1 MFNINDIKNGMTFL
15 FEGNIYQVI
24 EFLHVKPGKG
34 AAFLKTKLRN
44 LRTGATVEKTFN
56 TSIKLE
62 TPCEF
67 INITPVNPLI
77 SKCQIKVC
85 YVGDTP
91 NRNGSII
98 TKEVARQMANSLP
111 GSPIVGYYND
121 VIGDFEEHNRVIDI
135 SNGQFKIKDTTK
147 PYGFVDLGAR
157 AWFQKFNDDGVEHEY
172 LMTEGYI
179 WTGQYPE
186 CQRIIDQGNNQSM
199 ELDEKTLNA
208 TWTKDDNGKPKFFI
222 INEAII
228 SKLCILGEECEPC
241 FEGSQIT
248 KFSLTFDEDF
258 KQKLFSMMNDL
269 KELIKEGGTKV
280 FSRYAV
286 EIGDNLWNSLWNYTL
301 KKYPDADNTYSSV
314 YAIEGVYEEDSQKFA
329 VLQNRADNKYYR
341 LNFSLN
347 ETDGFV
353 PADALIEVTE
363 SYIPAAE
370 PQFSLEAV
378 KTYETEYASKKK
390 AEEEDKNNKDNKSN
404 SDNKSEGKDNNSDNP
419 EDGKDKKPIGKKDD
433 LDGKGNNS
441 DDDGNK
447 DDEDKEKKKK
457 YSLEDVTEYQELKT
471 EYEELKSKYAALET
485 EKNSL
490 IEEIEPL
497 RKFKLA
503 SEKKDK
509 EAMIAQFYML
519 SDDDKK
525 DVIDNIDK
533 YSVDDIE
540 AKLSVICVRNKVSF
554 DLDENKETKP
564 TTYNLN
570 NGEDDD
576 ESIPAWVKA
585 ALKYENA
592 R

>member
-1 MFNINDIKNGMTFL
+1 MK
-15 FEGNIYQVI
+15 
-24 EFLHVKPGKG
+24 H
-34 AAFLKTKLRN
+34 
-44 LRTGATVEKTFN
+44 

-91 NRNGSII
+91 NRNGSVI

-121 VIGDFEEHNRVIDI
+121 ATGDFEEHNRVIDI
-135 SNGQFKIKDTTK
+135 SNGQFKIQDTTK

-301 KKYPDADNTYSSV
+301 EKYPDADNTYSSV
-314 YAIEGVYEEDSQKFA
+314 YAIEGVYKENSQKFA

-404 SDNKSEGKDNNSDNP
+404 SDNKSEGKDNDSDNP

-447 DDEDKEKKKK
+447 DDEDKKKKKK

>member
-1 MFNINDIKNGMTFL
+1 MK
-15 FEGNIYQVI
+15 
-24 EFLHVKPGKG
+24 H
-34 AAFLKTKLRN
+34 
-44 LRTGATVEKTFN
+44 

-121 VIGDFEEHNRVIDI
+121 ATGDFEEHNRVIDI
-135 SNGQFKIKDTTK
+135 SNGQFKIQDTTK

-199 ELDEKTLNA
+199 ELDEKTLDA

-301 KKYPDADNTYSSV
+301 EKYPDADNIYRSV
-314 YAIEGVYEEDSQKFA
+314 YAIEGVCEEGSQKFA

-404 SDNKSEGKDNNSDNP
+404 SDNKSEGKDSDSDDS

-447 DDEDKEKKKK
+447 DDEDKKKKKK

>member
-1 MFNINDIKNGMTFL
+1 MK
-15 FEGNIYQVI
+15 
-24 EFLHVKPGKG
+24 H
-34 AAFLKTKLRN
+34 
-44 LRTGATVEKTFN
+44 

-121 VIGDFEEHNRVIDI
+121 ATGDFEEHNRVIDI
-135 SNGQFKIKDTTK
+135 SNGQFKIQDTTK

-286 EIGDNLWNSLWNYTL
+286 EIGDNLWNSLWNYIL
-301 KKYPDADNTYSSV
+301 EKYPDADNTYSSV
-314 YAIEGVYEEDSQKFA
+314 YAIEGVCEEDSQKFA

-404 SDNKSEGKDNNSDNP
+404 SDNKSEGKDNNSDNS
-419 EDGKDKKPIGKKDD
+419 EDGKDEKPIDKKDD

-447 DDEDKEKKKK
+447 DDEDKKKKKK

>member
-1 MFNINDIKNGMTFL
+1 MK
-15 FEGNIYQVI
+15 
-24 EFLHVKPGKG
+24 H
-34 AAFLKTKLRN
+34 
-44 LRTGATVEKTFN
+44 

-121 VIGDFEEHNRVIDI
+121 ATGDFEEHNRVIDI
-135 SNGQFKIKDTTK
+135 SNGQFKIQDTTK

-301 KKYPDADNTYSSV
+301 EKYPDADNTYSSV

-404 SDNKSEGKDNNSDNP
+404 SDNKSEGKDNNSDDS

-447 DDEDKEKKKK
+447 DDEDKKKKKK

-519 SDDDKK
+519 SDEDKK

>member
-1 MFNINDIKNGMTFL
+1 MK
-15 FEGNIYQVI
+15 
-24 EFLHVKPGKG
+24 H
-34 AAFLKTKLRN
+34 
-44 LRTGATVEKTFN
+44 

-121 VIGDFEEHNRVIDI
+121 AIGDFEEHNRVIDI

-157 AWFQKFNDDGVEHEY
+157 AWFQKFNDDGIEHEY

-286 EIGDNLWNSLWNYTL
+286 EIGDNLWNSLWNYIL
-301 KKYPDADNTYSSV
+301 EKYPDADNTYSSV
-314 YAIEGVYEEDSQKFA
+314 YAIEGVCEEDSQKFA

-404 SDNKSEGKDNNSDNP
+404 SDNKSEGKDNDSDDS

-441 DDDGNK
+441 DNDGNK
-447 DDEDKEKKKK
+447 DDEDKKKKKK

>member
-1 MFNINDIKNGMTFL
+1 MK
-15 FEGNIYQVI
+15 
-24 EFLHVKPGKG
+24 H
-34 AAFLKTKLRN
+34 
-44 LRTGATVEKTFN
+44 

-91 NRNGSII
+91 NRNGSVI

-121 VIGDFEEHNRVIDI
+121 ATGDFEEHNRVIDI
-135 SNGQFKIKDTTK
+135 SNGQFKIQDTTK

-241 FEGSQIT
+241 FEGSKIT

-301 KKYPDADNTYSSV
+301 EKYPDADNTYSSV
-314 YAIEGVYEEDSQKFA
+314 YAIEGVYEENSQKFA

-404 SDNKSEGKDNNSDNP
+404 SDNKSEGKDNDSDNP

-447 DDEDKEKKKK
+447 DDEDKKKKKK

>member
-1 MFNINDIKNGMTFL
+1 MK
-15 FEGNIYQVI
+15 
-24 EFLHVKPGKG
+24 H
-34 AAFLKTKLRN
+34 
-44 LRTGATVEKTFN
+44 

-91 NRNGSII
+91 NRNGSVI

-121 VIGDFEEHNRVIDI
+121 ATGDFEEHNRVIDI
-135 SNGQFKIKDTTK
+135 SNGQFKIQDTTK

-228 SKLCILGEECEPC
+228 SKLCVLGEECEPC

-301 KKYPDADNTYSSV
+301 EKYPDTDNVYSSV
-314 YAIEGVYEEDSQKFA
+314 YAIEGVCEEDSQKFA

-363 SYIPAAE
+363 SYTPAAE

-404 SDNKSEGKDNNSDNP
+404 SDNKSEGKDNDSDNP

-433 LDGKGNNS
+433 PDDGKGNNS

-447 DDEDKEKKKK
+447 DDEDKKKKKK

-490 IEEIEPL
+490 TEEIEPL
-497 RKFKLA
+497 REFKLA

>member
-1 MFNINDIKNGMTFL
+1 MK
-15 FEGNIYQVI
+15 
-24 EFLHVKPGKG
+24 H
-34 AAFLKTKLRN
+34 
-44 LRTGATVEKTFN
+44 

-121 VIGDFEEHNRVIDI
+121 ATGDFEEHNRVIDI
-135 SNGQFKIKDTTK
+135 SNGQFKIQDTTK

-301 KKYPDADNTYSSV
+301 EKYPDADNTYSSV
-314 YAIEGVYEEDSQKFA
+314 YAIEGVCEEDSQKFA

-404 SDNKSEGKDNNSDNP
+404 SDNKSEGKDNDSDDS

-447 DDEDKEKKKK
+447 DDEDKKKKKK

>member
-1 MFNINDIKNGMTFL
+1 MK
-15 FEGNIYQVI
+15 
-24 EFLHVKPGKG
+24 H
-34 AAFLKTKLRN
+34 
-44 LRTGATVEKTFN
+44 

-121 VIGDFEEHNRVIDI
+121 AIGDFEEHNRVIDT

-286 EIGDNLWNSLWNYTL
+286 EIGDNLWNSLWNYIL
-301 KKYPDADNTYSSV
+301 EKYPDADNTYSSV
-314 YAIEGVYEEDSQKFA
+314 YAIEGVCEEDSQKFA

-447 DDEDKEKKKK
+447 DDEDKKKKKK

>member
-1 MFNINDIKNGMTFL
+1 MK
-15 FEGNIYQVI
+15 
-24 EFLHVKPGKG
+24 H
-34 AAFLKTKLRN
+34 
-44 LRTGATVEKTFN
+44 

-121 VIGDFEEHNRVIDI
+121 ATGDFEEHNRVIDI
-135 SNGQFKIKDTTK
+135 SNGQFKIQDTTK

-301 KKYPDADNTYSSV
+301 EKYPDADNTYSSV
-314 YAIEGVYEEDSQKFA
+314 YAIEGVYEENSQKFA

-404 SDNKSEGKDNNSDNP
+404 SDNKSEGKDNNSDNS
-419 EDGKDKKPIGKKDD
+419 EDGKDKKPIDKKDD

-447 DDEDKEKKKK
+447 DDEDKKKKKK

>member
-1 MFNINDIKNGMTFL
+1 MK
-15 FEGNIYQVI
+15 
-24 EFLHVKPGKG
+24 H
-34 AAFLKTKLRN
+34 
-44 LRTGATVEKTFN
+44 

-121 VIGDFEEHNRVIDI
+121 ATGDFEEHNRVIDI
-135 SNGQFKIKDTTK
+135 SNGQFKIQDTTK

-286 EIGDNLWNSLWNYTL
+286 EIGDNLWNSLWNYIL
-301 KKYPDADNTYSSV
+301 EKYPDADNTYSSV
-314 YAIEGVYEEDSQKFA
+314 YAIEGVCEEDSQKFA

-404 SDNKSEGKDNNSDNP
+404 SDNKSEGKDNDSDNP
-419 EDGKDKKPIGKKDD
+419 EDGKNKKPIGKKDD

-447 DDEDKEKKKK
+447 DDEDKKKKKK

>member
-1 MFNINDIKNGMTFL
+1 MK
-15 FEGNIYQVI
+15 
-24 EFLHVKPGKG
+24 H
-34 AAFLKTKLRN
+34 
-44 LRTGATVEKTFN
+44 

-121 VIGDFEEHNRVIDI
+121 ATGDFEEHNRVIDI
-135 SNGQFKIKDTTK
+135 SNGQFKIQDTTK

-301 KKYPDADNTYSSV
+301 EKYPDADNTYSSV
-314 YAIEGVYEEDSQKFA
+314 YAIEGVYEENSQKFA

-404 SDNKSEGKDNNSDNP
+404 SDNESEGKDNDSDNP

-447 DDEDKEKKKK
+447 DDEDKKKKKK

>member
-1 MFNINDIKNGMTFL
+1 MK
-15 FEGNIYQVI
+15 
-24 EFLHVKPGKG
+24 H
-34 AAFLKTKLRN
+34 
-44 LRTGATVEKTFN
+44 

-121 VIGDFEEHNRVIDI
+121 ATGDFEEHNRVIDI

-286 EIGDNLWNSLWNYTL
+286 EIGDNLWNSLWNYIL
-301 KKYPDADNTYSSV
+301 EKYPDADNTYSSV
-314 YAIEGVYEEDSQKFA
+314 YAIEGVCEEDSQKFA

-404 SDNKSEGKDNNSDNP
+404 SDNKSEGKDNDSDDS

-447 DDEDKEKKKK
+447 DDEDKKKKKK

-509 EAMIAQFYML
+509 EAMIAKFYML

>member
-1 MFNINDIKNGMTFL
+1 MK
-15 FEGNIYQVI
+15 
-24 EFLHVKPGKG
+24 H
-34 AAFLKTKLRN
+34 
-44 LRTGATVEKTFN
+44 

-121 VIGDFEEHNRVIDI
+121 AIGDFEEHNRVIDI
-135 SNGQFKIKDTTK
+135 SNGQFKIQDTTK

-286 EIGDNLWNSLWNYTL
+286 EIGDNLWNSLWNYIL
-301 KKYPDADNTYSSV
+301 EKYPDADNTYSSV
-314 YAIEGVYEEDSQKFA
+314 YAIEGVCEEDSQKFA

-404 SDNKSEGKDNNSDNP
+404 SDNKSEGKDNDSDDP

-447 DDEDKEKKKK
+447 DDEDKKKKKK

-509 EAMIAQFYML
+509 EAMIAKFYML